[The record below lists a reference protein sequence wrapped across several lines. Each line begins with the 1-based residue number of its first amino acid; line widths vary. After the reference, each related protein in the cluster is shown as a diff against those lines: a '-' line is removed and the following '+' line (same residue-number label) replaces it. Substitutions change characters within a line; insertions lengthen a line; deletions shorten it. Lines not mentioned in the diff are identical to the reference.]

1 MRQMGSSGT
10 EENEPLTDC
19 QESGKTPVL
28 TVIAS
33 AHGPIVKRFSWD
45 NENIHV
51 EPAAQISSG
60 HARTVLVEGPEELAQ
75 LIDNLGP
82 CEALSLGRLPQ
93 VGLTYPLTAQH
104 LRREGD
110 IARTKEFFR
119 WNDGCAWMLL
129 DIDTKGLPE
138 QLLDK
143 LDGRDLA
150 DEIKRVVPE
159 LAASPS
165 FVRASSSAGI
175 ILPNGDLRP
184 ANGLHFYV
192 LVEKG
197 EFIPRLLRMVH
208 DRLWAAGLGYYVL
221 SKAGGLLER
230 SLVDVSVGSPERLI
244 FEAAPIVELPLKRRP
259 PPPRLFSTGEPLADV
274 AAPDM
279 DLVQRLKDEAR
290 ELIRPTARVQKKRH
304 ETDQIDRVSR
314 TLGISKTEARGIV
327 KQRLEAQVLNDDDL
341 LETGRGRFER
351 VGAFLD
357 RTTAATALP
366 CPIEGSSY
374 GTSTAYFY
382 PPDDYSPLPRIISFA
397 HGKITRFQF
406 ARFHRLKGLCWV
418 DA

>member
-1 MRQMGSSGT
+1 MRQMNSPGSM
-10 EENEPLTDC
+10 ENGPQAHY
-19 QESGKTPVL
+19 QESARTPL
-28 TVIAS
+28 LSVIAS
-33 AHGPIVKRFSWD
+33 AHGPVVKRFSWD
-45 NENIHV
+45 NGDVHV
-51 EPAAQISSG
+51 DPSAQINFG
-60 HARTVLVEGPEELAQ
+60 HARTVLAEGPEELAR
-75 LIDNLGP
+75 LIDNLAS
-82 CEALSLGRLPQ
+82 CEALSLGRLPRLG
-93 VGLTYPLTAQH
+93 VAYPLTAQH
-104 LRREGD
+104 LRRKGD

-119 WNDGCAWMLL
+119 WNDGPAWMLL

-197 EFIPRLLRMVH
+197 ECIPHLLRVIH
-208 DRLWAAGLGYYVL
+208 DRLWAVGLGYFVL

-244 FEAAPIVELPLKRRP
+244 FEAAPIVEPPLTRSP
-259 PPPRLFSTGEPLADV
+259 PPPRLFSKGEPLAEV

-290 ELIRPTARVQKKRH
+290 ELIRPAATAQKKVH
-304 ETDQIDRVSR
+304 ESDHINRVSS
-314 TLGISKTEARGIV
+314 TLGISRVEARGIV

-351 VGAFLD
+351 VGEFLD

-374 GTSTAYFY
+374 GTSNAYFY
-382 PPDDYSPLPRIISFA
+382 PPDDYSPVPRIISFA
-397 HGKITRFQF
+397 HGTTTRFHF
-406 ARFHRLKGLCWV
+406 ARFNRLKGLCWV

>member
-1 MRQMGSSGT
+1 MRQMDSSGT
-10 EENEPLTDC
+10 GENEPQTHYPGSA
-19 QESGKTPVL
+19 ETPFL
-28 TVIAS
+28 SVIAS
-33 AHGPIVKRFSWD
+33 AHGPVVKRFSWD
-45 NENIHV
+45 NDEV
-51 EPAAQISSG
+51 DVVSAAQISIG
-60 HARTVLVEGPEELAQ
+60 HARTVPVEGPEELAQ

-93 VGLTYPLTAQH
+93 VGLTYSLTAQH

-119 WNDGCAWMLL
+119 WNDGYAWMLL

-165 FVRASSSAGI
+165 FIRASSSAGI

-184 ANGLHFYV
+184 ASGLHLYV

-197 EFIPRLLRMVH
+197 ACIPHLLRVIH
-208 DRLWAAGLGYYVL
+208 DRLWAAELGYYVL

-244 FEAAPIVELPLKRRP
+244 FEAAPIVELPLKRSP
-259 PPPRLFSTGEPLADV
+259 PPPRLFSKGEPLAVV

-279 DLVQRLKDEAR
+279 DLVQRLKDKAKEI
-290 ELIRPTARVQKKRH
+290 IRPAARVQKKRH
-304 ETDQIDRVSR
+304 ENDQIDRVSR

-382 PPDDYSPLPRIISFA
+382 PPDHCSPLPRIISFA
-397 HGKITRFQF
+397 HGKITRFHF